1 MRARVGSRSVADLD
15 HDLAEVVGRF
25 QVRVGLARLIEAED
39 LVDRR
44 PNLRGGDEPIQ
55 ILEHRPAADE
65 NAHQAR
71 GSHQDR
77 PNRHT
82 GCPAPHAAN
91 DDSRAAGRMRATERQ
106 SSVAADFDD
115 DIDAPSA
122 GDPPRLLLPF
132 GIAAIVDR
140 VICSEERA
148 LELSSRRR

>member
-1 MRARVGSRSVADLD
+1 MMRTRVGSRSVVDLD

-39 LVDRR
+39 PIDRR
-44 PNLRGGDEPIQ
+44 PNLCCGDEPIQ
-55 ILEHRPAADE
+55 ILEHRAAADE

-77 PNRHT
+77 LNLHLS
-82 GCPAPHAAN
+82 CPAADAAN
-91 DDSRAAGRMRATERQ
+91 DGNRATGAYGGDRTTQ

-122 GDPPRLLLPF
+122 GDPPHLLLPF
-132 GIAAIVDR
+132 GIAAMVDR
-140 VICSEERA
+140 VYGSEGP
-148 LELSSRRR
+148 